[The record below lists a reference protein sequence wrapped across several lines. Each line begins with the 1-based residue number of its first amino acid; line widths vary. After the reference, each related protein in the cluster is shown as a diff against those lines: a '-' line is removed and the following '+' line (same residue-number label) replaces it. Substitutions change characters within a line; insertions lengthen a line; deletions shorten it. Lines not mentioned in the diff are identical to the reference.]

1 VLGDIL
7 SVSRMKQSI
16 RKTPSLLLLA
26 YRYGEEQDSLVGR
39 NFTLEVEGSS
49 LTLGIDLTPNF
60 HSRNKAAAS
69 YTDALNLVHNY
80 HRLRSLQCS
89 DNLLRSRL
97 TKAWDRERQ
106 PELRLWLD
114 LGGRGSFLYAV
125 LPHSL
130 FTGGIQLDVQGVL
143 DVSQEHIHSNQPLA
157 VVDHIP
163 RNMV

>member
-1 VLGDIL
+1 
-7 SVSRMKQSI
+7 MKTSI
-16 RKTPSLLLLA
+16 RKTPSHLLLA
-26 YRYGEEQDSLVGR
+26 YRYGEDHDSLVGR
-39 NFTLEVEGSS
+39 NFTLEVEGPS

-80 HRLRSLQCS
+80 QRLRFLQCS
-89 DNLLRSRL
+89 DNLMRSRL

-114 LGGRGSFLYAV
+114 LGGRGSYLYSV
-125 LPHSL
+125 VPHSL

-143 DVSQEHIHSNQPLA
+143 DVSHEHIHGNQPLA

-163 RNMV
+163 RNMA